1 MKTTN
6 YLMESY
12 LDSSIELEDKQILVH
27 KIKQSKSLA
36 QELAFRDELN
46 HLASEDDIALLRQK
60 LNLAHRLQKEEVYN
74 NPIPQ
79 ISRKRTRRIFYAAA
93 TVTGIALGGWAIIS
107 GGNYGVDYGQ
117 LYENYFTPY
126 PPVTIFRESNALE
139 LQRGF
144 VNAMNLYQASRFT
157 EAAIELEKLLT
168 EDPSST
174 TIRFYLGVSY
184 MKLGEYSKSRE
195 NFDQII
201 NKDPFFTEQAMWYKS
216 LCYIA
221 EKETES
227 AIETLTA
234 LNTQNTSYKG
244 KAEKLLKKLK
254 RN

>member
-12 LDSSIELEDKQILVH
+12 LDSTIELEDKQVLVH
-27 KIKQSKSLA
+27 KIKQNKNLA
-36 QELAFRDELN
+36 QELAFRKELN

-60 LNLAHRLQKEEVYN
+60 LNLAHKLQKEQEYN
-74 NPIPQ
+74 PTPQ
-79 ISRKRTRRIFYAAA
+79 ISRRRTRRIFYAAA

-144 VNAMNLYQASRFT
+144 VNSMNLYQASRYS
-157 EAAIELEKLLT
+157 EAAIELEKLLS

-195 NFDQII
+195 SFDQII

-221 EKETES
+221 GAETDK

-234 LNTQNTSYKG
+234 LSTQNTSYKG

-254 RN
+254 R

>member
-1 MKTTN
+1 
-6 YLMESY
+6 MESY
-12 LDSSIELEDKQILVH
+12 LDSTIDLEDKQVLVH
-27 KIKQSKSLA
+27 KIKQNRSLA

-60 LNLAHRLQKEEVYN
+60 LNLAYKLHKVEEQE
-74 NPIPQ
+74 PSPK
-79 ISRKRTRRIFYAAA
+79 ISRRRTRRIFYAAA
-93 TVTGIALGGWAIIS
+93 TVTGIALGGWAVIS

-144 VNAMNLYQASRFT
+144 VNSMSLYQASQYT

-184 MKLGEYSKSRE
+184 MKMGEYSKSRD
-195 NFDQII
+195 NFDLII
-201 NKDPFFTEQAMWYKS
+201 NKDPFFSEQALWYKG

-221 EKETES
+221 EAETDK

-234 LNTQNTSYKG
+234 LSTQNTSYKG
-244 KAEKLLKKLK
+244 KAAKLLKKLK